1 VSVAGVD
8 LGGSKVAGVLLDDS
22 GAVTGEIWQ
31 EHAIAGPDEAVDLI
45 AEVVGELSARELSGR
60 GLGGREL
67 PAGHGT
73 TGPPRGL
80 TAVGLSVAGWLSRDR
95 LEVRTAANLGLAA
108 TPLAALAEARLNC
121 PVLLENDGN
130 AAAFAEY
137 VRGAGQPAEVL
148 LLITL
153 GTGVGGGIVVSGVLA
168 GGSHGLA
175 GEIGHLPVD
184 PAGPACCCG
193 GRGCL
198 ELYASGPGLA
208 TQARARAGQPDGAA
222 ILSLAGGQPGQITAR
237 QVVAAARAG
246 DAWAAG
252 LLARAGRAVARAV
265 ACVTPV
271 LDPDLVVLSGS
282 VAMSAGDLILGPA
295 RQQLARAPVLPA
307 VLSPVPIVLG
317 QTGPGAAALGAAEL
331 ARRLPGS
338 FPPARPPGPAS
349 RPRKAADVHP

>member
-1 VSVAGVD
+1 MRRWTSSRRSSANC
-8 LGGSKVAGVLLDDS
+8 A
-22 GAVTGEIWQ
+22 
-31 EHAIAGPDEAVDLI
+31 
-45 AEVVGELSARELSGR
+45 ARELA
-60 GLGGREL
+60 
-67 PAGHGT
+67 AGNGAS
-73 TGPPRGL
+73 GPPQVL

-108 TPLAALAEARLNC
+108 TPLAGLAEARLNC
-121 PVLLENDGN
+121 PVLMENDGN

-137 VRGAGQPAEVL
+137 VRGAGRAAEVL
-148 LLITL
+148 MLITL

-175 GEIGHLPVD
+175 GEIGHLPID
-184 PAGPACCCG
+184 PAGPDCCCG

-208 TQARARAGQPDGAA
+208 AQAQARAGQPEGAA
-222 ILSLAGGQPGQITAR
+222 ILSLADGRPGQITAR
-237 QVVAAARAG
+237 QVIAAARGG

-252 LLARAGRAVARAV
+252 LLARAGYAVAQAV
-265 ACVTPV
+265 ACVMPV

-282 VAMSAGDLILGPA
+282 VAMSAGDLILDPA

-307 VLSPVPIVLG
+307 VLSPVPVVLG

-338 FPPARPPGPAS
+338 YQPAQPPGAGFAPPDS
-349 RPRKAADVHP
+349 R